1 MYRNK
6 KNVQQAQVND
16 IFCEMGNIG
25 TGASMAS
32 LSHIIGAEVN
42 YSPSVVNAGGYDGLS
57 SWFGYAGEN
66 VAAVL
71 IPFCGSIGGM
81 IFQVYKNEM
90 VNTIL
95 GGVLEREPGSCELD
109 GRHLDILKEV
119 ANITASSYLTALSAC
134 SGCRIDISEAAVSM
148 DMVGAI
154 ITELIGTAGNYGG
167 VLCIGN
173 RFSVNGAD
181 DSHILVMLD
190 KESAG
195 KLLEA
200 LEVEL

>member
-81 IFQVYKNEM
+81 ILQVYKNEM

-95 GGVLEREPGSCELD
+95 GGVLRC
-109 GRHLDILKEV
+109 V
-119 ANITASSYLTALSAC
+119 
-134 SGCRIDISEAAVSM
+134 
-148 DMVGAI
+148 
-154 ITELIGTAGNYGG
+154 
-167 VLCIGN
+167 
-173 RFSVNGAD
+173 
-181 DSHILVMLD
+181 
-190 KESAG
+190 
-195 KLLEA
+195 
-200 LEVEL
+200 

>member
-1 MYRNK
+1 
-6 KNVQQAQVND
+6 
-16 IFCEMGNIG
+16 
-25 TGASMAS
+25 
-32 LSHIIGAEVN
+32 
-42 YSPSVVNAGGYDGLS
+42 
-57 SWFGYAGEN
+57 
-66 VAAVL
+66 
-71 IPFCGSIGGM
+71 M
-81 IFQVYKNEM
+81 ILQVYKNEM
-90 VNTIL
+90 VTTIL